1 MTTRR
6 GPSIVDWFIENPVK
20 VAVGVILAVMFGL
33 LTVTPP
39 SLLPSPIRL
48 PVQLTPNLDQPIV
61 SVSTTWQGASPE
73 EVEREIIEP
82 QEEQLKG
89 LQNLTKM
96 TGKASEGYA
105 EITLEF
111 TVDADQDVA
120 RQDTSD
126 ALRRVKY
133 QIPQNEF
140 DNPVI
145 VAGSARGG
153 GEIAWLI
160 LRGEQGVDVTKMY
173 DFVDE
178 QVKPLL
184 ERVDGIS
191 AIKIYG
197 GLERE
202 IQVVVDAP
210 RMAAARITFREL
222 EAALQGQNVNVSAG
236 TSPQGKRDVVMRTMG
251 QYESI
256 DEIGKTVI
264 RVGPGGPIRVDDVA
278 TVIDTYKKPAGF
290 VRSMGDYVLAL
301 PAYRKTGSNVIEVM
315 EGLRAAIDRV
325 NKEVLRPRAMSLL
338 LTQVYDETVYIN
350 SAIDLVRDN
359 IYVGG
364 LLTILVLLAFLRSG
378 SATLVVAVSIP
389 ISVIATFLV
398 MPLFGRSIN
407 VVMLA
412 GLAFAVGM
420 VVDNAIVVLE
430 NIYRHR
436 EMGKDRWKA
445 ASDGAREVWGA
456 VLANSLTTMIVF
468 LPIVF
473 VAEEAGQLFRDIAL
487 AISASVALSLAV
499 AIAVVP
505 TMATRLL
512 KPGRED
518 ADKESDAKSALTSD
532 CDDNGDNGDVPAI
545 AFVRPGTNGQPT
557 RRASAEPSRIR
568 RGIAAAWERVHTV
581 LDPYVLQPSDR
592 LGGWFVG
599 KVVAINERLQR
610 GLAFRLVVAA
620 GFIAA
625 SLIFAWLLFPKV
637 EYLPNGNRNLVF
649 GMLFTPPGYGVH
661 EFRNMGFK
669 VENGNPGAPNPA
681 DRAPGLRRFWEA
693 NEGTPEER
701 AAKLAALREDW
712 RVFVEARQIPA
723 MEAQI
728 AALEDSNGPESLSGK
743 RAALRR
749 AQEELASARDEHESR
764 RFQSQINQLKAEI
777 RALPGRVAELQREL
791 KAWRMPPPAM
801 ENFFFV
807 SFSGMAF
814 MGCTSAEY
822 DRVAPLARVMAAH
835 AQLLP
840 DTFSFFEQP
849 SIFGRGL
856 GTGNSVDVEIRG
868 DRLEHVVHAAQMLQ
882 LAAMA
887 EFSGYPQADPA
898 NFDKGRL
905 EARLIPDR
913 VRAGEVGLTTADV
926 GFVVRACGDGAIV
939 GQYRDAGKSY
949 DLTLRVAGTRDQV
962 GGRSETRAI
971 ADVQVASP
979 AGPIVPLSAL
989 CRVEEVLAPQQI
1001 NHIETQRAVQLT
1013 VRPPPGKPLTEVM
1026 ERIEE
1031 IADEMRGGGYLMPA
1045 AFGGFPARLDPGVI
1059 VRLSGNASK
1068 LRMTWD
1074 SLKWLLLLSGIVVY
1088 LLMAGL
1094 FESFVYPFVIM
1105 TTVPLAAVGGFVG
1118 LALVHTYTWYNV
1130 NAALQ
1135 ELDVLAILGFVI
1147 LLGVVVNNGIL
1158 IVHQALNFAREGQAP
1173 QAAIAESV
1181 RTRLRPIL
1189 MTTFTTLF
1197 GLLPLVLRPGAG
1209 AEIYRGLGAV
1219 VLGGL
1224 LCATVFTLLVVPS
1237 MLSLFVSGREYLVHW
1252 RRRVPA
1258 DAGGA
1263 GAATGPIEEVI
1274 VAPRTRM
1281 DLASRDEGV
1290 PVRGSR

>member
-315 EGLRAAIDRV
+315 EGLQAAIDRV

-473 VAEEAGQLFRDIAL
+473 VAEEAGQLFRDIAI
-487 AISASVALSLAV
+487 AISGAVGLSMAV

-505 TMATRLL
+505 PLAARILGRPRTAFGAAEPGVGGRLALTERLARLL
-512 KPGRED
+512 
-518 ADKESDAKSALTSD
+518 SQVVMHLS
-532 CDDNGDNGDVPAI
+532 
-545 AFVRPGTNGQPT
+545 
-557 RRASAEPSRIR
+557 RRVWA
-568 RGIAAAWERVHTV
+568 RVA
-581 LDPYVLQPSDR
+581 
-592 LGGWFVG
+592 
-599 KVVAINERLQR
+599 VVI
-610 GLAFRLVVAA
+610 
-620 GFIAA
+620 GFMAA
-625 SLIFAWLLFPKV
+625 SVGISLWIMPKTS
-637 EYLPNGNRNLVF
+637 YLPNGNRNLVF

>member
-39 SLLPSPIRL
+39 SLMPSPIRL

-61 SVSTTWQGASPE
+61 TVSTTWQGASPE

-160 LRGEQGVDVTKMY
+160 LRGEHGVDVTMMY

-184 ERVDGIS
+184 ERVEGVS

-210 RMAAARITFREL
+210 RMAAAGVTFREL
-222 EAALQGQNVNVSAG
+222 ESALQGQNVNVSAG

-251 QYESI
+251 QYESLA
-256 DEIGKTVI
+256 EIGHTVI
-264 RVGPGGPIRVDDVA
+264 RVGPGGPIRVEDVA
-278 TVIDTYKKPAGF
+278 TVIDTFKKPTGF

-325 NKEVLRPRAMSLL
+325 NREVLAPRKMSLL

-378 SATLVVAVSIP
+378 SATFVVAVSIP

-436 EMGKDRWKA
+436 EMGKDRWRA

-473 VAEEAGQLFRDIAL
+473 VAEEAGQLFRDIAI
-487 AISASVALSLAV
+487 AISGAVGLSMLVAISVVPPLAARILGRPRTAFGATDTGGGPSPTAGRLALTERLAGLLSLIVLRLSRSVWARVAVVIGFMTASVAISWL
-499 AIAVVP
+499 IMP
-505 TMATRLL
+505 
-512 KPGRED
+512 K
-518 ADKESDAKSALTSD
+518 TS
-532 CDDNGDNGDVPAI
+532 
-545 AFVRPGTNGQPT
+545 
-557 RRASAEPSRIR
+557 
-568 RGIAAAWERVHTV
+568 
-581 LDPYVLQPSDR
+581 
-592 LGGWFVG
+592 
-599 KVVAINERLQR
+599 
-610 GLAFRLVVAA
+610 
-620 GFIAA
+620 
-625 SLIFAWLLFPKV
+625 
-637 EYLPNGNRNLVF
+637 YLPNGNRNLVF

-661 EFRNMGFK
+661 EFRNMAFR
-669 VENGNPGAPNPA
+669 VENGNPNAPNPA

-693 NEGTPEER
+693 GEGAPDER

-712 RVFVEARQIPA
+712 RTFVEARQIPSI
-723 MEAQI
+723 EAQI
-728 AALEDSNGPESLSGK
+728 ATLEDSNGPESLSGK
-743 RAALRR
+743 QAALRR
-749 AQEELASARDEHESR
+749 AQEQLASAHDEHAARNIRSE
-764 RFQSQINQLKAEI
+764 INQLKAEI
-777 RALPGRVAELQREL
+777 KAVPGRIAELHREL
-791 KAWRMPPPAM
+791 KAWRVPPAAM

-814 MGCTSAEY
+814 MGCTSADYE
-822 DRVAPLARVMAAH
+822 RVAPMARVMAAH

-849 SIFGRGL
+849 SIFGRAL
-856 GTGNSVDVEIRG
+856 GTGNSVDIEIRG
-868 DRLEHVVHAAQMLQ
+868 DKLDSVVHAAQMLQ
-882 LAAMA
+882 LAMMA
-887 EFSGYPQADPA
+887 EFGGYPQADPA

-913 VRAGEVGLTTADV
+913 VRAGEVGLTAADV

-949 DLTLRVAGTRDQV
+949 DLTLRVAGTRDQA

-971 ADVQVASP
+971 ADVQVSTP
-979 AGPIVPLSAL
+979 IGPIVPLSAL

-1013 VRPPPGKPLTEVM
+1013 VRPPAGKPLTEVM

-1031 IADEMRGGGYLMPA
+1031 IAAEMRSGGYLMPA
-1045 AFGGFPARLDPGVI
+1045 AFGGFPARLDSGVV

-1118 LALVHTYTWYNV
+1118 LALVHAYTWYNV
-1130 NAALQ
+1130 NSALQ

-1158 IVHQALNFAREGQAP
+1158 IVHQSLNFARDGQAP
-1173 QAAIAESV
+1173 QQAIAESV

-1197 GLLPLVLRPGAG
+1197 GLLPLVIRPGAG

-1237 MLSLFVSGREYLVHW
+1237 MLSLFVSGREYLMHW
-1252 RRRVPA
+1252 RRRAPA
-1258 DAGGA
+1258 AAGGA
-1263 GAATGPIEEVI
+1263 GVAAGHIEEVV
-1274 VAPRTRM
+1274 VAPRSRM
-1281 DLASRDEGV
+1281 ELASHDEGV
-1290 PVRGSR
+1290 PARRTR